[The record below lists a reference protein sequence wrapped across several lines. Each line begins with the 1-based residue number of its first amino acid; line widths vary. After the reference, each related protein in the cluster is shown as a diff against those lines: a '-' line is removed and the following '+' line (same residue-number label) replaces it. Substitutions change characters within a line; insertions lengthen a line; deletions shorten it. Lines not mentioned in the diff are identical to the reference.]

1 MSAKRDGANDARRD
15 FLKLAGLTAVTG
27 GALTASGKSAAAS
40 EIPVEGATG
49 YRETDHVKTYYKLA
63 RF

>member
-1 MSAKRDGANDARRD
+1 MSEKRNGTNDARRD

-27 GALTASGKSAAAS
+27 GALAATGESASAS
-40 EIPVEGATG
+40 ESPEEGQTG
-49 YRETDHVKTYYKLA
+49 YRESEHVKTYYKLA